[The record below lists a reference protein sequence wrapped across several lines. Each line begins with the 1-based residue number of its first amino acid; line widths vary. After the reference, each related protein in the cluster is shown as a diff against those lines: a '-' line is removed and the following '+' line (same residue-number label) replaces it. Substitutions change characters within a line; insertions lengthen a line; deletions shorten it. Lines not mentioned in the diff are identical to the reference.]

1 MKSLLIWLRQAM
13 QKILKVAQREY
24 IETVKTKTFI
34 FGVLMTPIIIGGII
48 FFTSR
53 ISRDKGGPRPPMKV
67 AVTDLSKE
75 LSAETKK
82 TFDEYNRE
90 HPERQVLL
98 KELDAQENADAV
110 EGQAKT
116 ELRQG
121 QLDVYVVLDKDI
133 LEGAGK
139 IHLYTYKPKP
149 ANLDAI
155 WTVENLIN
163 RAVVNQRCKM
173 RNLSPQLW
181 DELHNV
187 PIERME
193 VGSTDDTQRIESE
206 AQRVVKFMV
215 PFFFMYLIFMGIV
228 GMGQHMLSSII
239 EEKNSRV
246 IEVLLSA
253 LSPFQLMGG
262 KILGLAGIGLTVI
275 SLWAVAAYIA
285 ALWGGLS
292 IDVTVELVLYFVIY
306 YVLGFLFFSSILAG
320 VGSICNT
327 IKETQSLMMPIM
339 MVFIL
344 PLLAWFKL
352 VQDPGGTLARV
363 LSFLPPLTPMV
374 MILRLS
380 AGSDIGFAEIFAS
393 IALLAAAVLAVIWM
407 AAKIFRTGILMYG
420 KRPGLREVLRWV
432 RQS

>member
-1 MKSLLIWLRQAM
+1 M
-13 QKILKVAQREY
+13 QKILKVARREY
-24 IETVKTKTFI
+24 IETIKTKTFI
-34 FGVLMTPIIIGGII
+34 FGVLMTPIIIGGIV
-48 FFTSR
+48 FFTIL

-67 AVTDLSKE
+67 AVTDLSEE
-75 LSAETKK
+75 LSAEIK
-82 TFDEYNRE
+82 TSFDKYNDSN
-90 HPERQVLL
+90 PGRQILL
-98 KELDAQENADAV
+98 QELQPQENSAADT
-110 EGQAKT
+110 EGKSQ
-116 ELRQG
+116 LRQG
-121 QLDVYVVLDKDI
+121 RIDVYVAIDKDI
-133 LEGAGK
+133 RAGAGK
-139 IHLYTYKPKP
+139 IHLYTYKLK
-149 ANLDAI
+149 ATNIDVLGTI
-155 WTVENLIN
+155 ENLFN

-173 RNLSPQLW
+173 RNLSPELLA
-181 DELHNV
+181 ELHNV

-193 VGSTDDTQRIESE
+193 VGDTDDAQRIESE
-206 AQRVVKFMV
+206 GQRVVKFMV

-285 ALWGGLS
+285 ARWLGLD
-292 IDVTVELVLYFVIY
+292 IDVTAEFVLYFVIY
-306 YVLGFLFFSSILAG
+306 YVLGFLLFSSILAG

-363 LSFLPPLTPMV
+363 LSFVPPLTPMV

-380 AGSDIGFAEIFAS
+380 AGFDIWVGEILFS
-393 IALLAAAVLAVIWM
+393 IVLLAAAVLATIWA
-407 AAKIFRTGILMYG
+407 AAKVFRTGVLMYG
-420 KRPGLREVLRWV
+420 KRPALSEVVRWF

>member
-1 MKSLLIWLRQAM
+1 MKSLLIWLKQAM
-13 QKILKVAQREY
+13 QKILKVARREY

-34 FGVLMTPIIIGGII
+34 FGVLMTPVIIGGII

-67 AVTDLSKE
+67 TVTDRSEE
-75 LSAETKK
+75 LSAEIKNS
-82 TFDEYNRE
+82 FDKYNSSNQG
-90 HPERQVLL
+90 RQILL
-98 KELDAQENADAV
+98 QEIEAQVSSEAADT
-110 EGQAKT
+110 EGKSQ
-116 ELRQG
+116 LRQG
-121 QLDVYVVLDKDI
+121 RIDAYVVLDKDI
-133 LEGAGK
+133 LAGAGK
-139 IHLYTYKPKP
+139 IHIYTYKPK
-149 ANLDAI
+149 ATNIDAL
-155 WTVENLIN
+155 WTIENLFN
-163 RAVVNQRCKM
+163 RAVVDQRCKI
-173 RNLSPQLW
+173 RNLSP
-181 DELHNV
+181 ELLAELRNV
-187 PIERME
+187 PIERVE
-193 VGSTDDTQRIESE
+193 VGTTDGAQRIESE
-206 AQRVVKFMV
+206 GQRMVKFMV

-285 ALWGGLS
+285 ALWQGLS
-292 IDVTVELVLYFVIY
+292 IDVTIELLLYFVIY
-306 YVLGFLFFSSILAG
+306 YVLGFLLFSSILAG

-352 VQDPGGTLARV
+352 VQDPGGTLARA
-363 LSFLPPLTPMV
+363 LSFVPPLTPMV

-380 AGSDIGFAEIFAS
+380 AGFDIWVGEILLS
-393 IALLAAAVLAVIWM
+393 IILLAAAVLATMWA
-407 AAKIFRTGILMYG
+407 AAKVFRTGVLMYG
-420 KRPGLREVLRWV
+420 KRPGLSEIVRWI